1 MEAPTG
7 TIILWKSGAI
17 PTGWIAYAAA
27 NYRFLRGA
35 AAGESAGTL
44 GGSDTHFHTPGAV
57 QSAGSHEH
65 GSTPFSYGNAS
76 GSNSDITGGTGINIS
91 RSGHGH
97 NGSFSLGAG
106 GAHVHNRASEST
118 GSASNLPPYK
128 TAIWIIKL

>member
-7 TIILWKSGAI
+7 TIILWKLGEI

-27 NYRFLRGA
+27 NIRFLRGA
-35 AAGESAGTL
+35 AAGQSAGTL
-44 GGSDTHFHTPGAV
+44 GGSDTHPHTPGAV

-65 GSTPFSYGNAS
+65 GPTSFPYGNAS
-76 GSNSDITGGTGINIS
+76 GTYPDITGGTGINIS
-91 RSGHGH
+91 RNSHSH
-97 NGSFSLGAG
+97 NGSFSLGAR

-128 TAIWIIKL
+128 SAIWIIKL